1 MLSRDDTSPMSLFDD
16 GKGEFPSLITIS
28 SRETSINEKI
38 QDISNIMVDHS
49 EINEKHFHTAMMS
62 VQSDQLQSEVD
73 EISIPS
79 VSHEEEILSTSD
91 AVTEDSVDNSIHI
104 YYNGTECVQLIES
117 VKDPNEVIMMEE
129 ENLEDSD
136 MEYNRE
142 LEPLLDNNIK
152 SCTPLHAVDFLKM
165 LQDIPV
171 TEDASGPVTV
181 DVENSVNSDFVF
193 DNQQF
198 VFSNKLDEEPSTSM
212 QTYTEK
218 LANNEI
224 ENIQNDTALI
234 PTQNFEKQN
243 RHKKDLNLN
252 LVSILGADDMIST
265 PVILETLLGEEVP
278 FTKLLNYVSI
288 ASLYN

>member
-1 MLSRDDTSPMSLFDD
+1 
-16 GKGEFPSLITIS
+16 
-28 SRETSINEKI
+28 
-38 QDISNIMVDHS
+38 
-49 EINEKHFHTAMMS
+49 
-62 VQSDQLQSEVD
+62 
-73 EISIPS
+73 
-79 VSHEEEILSTSD
+79 
-91 AVTEDSVDNSIHI
+91 
-104 YYNGTECVQLIES
+104 
-117 VKDPNEVIMMEE
+117 MEE